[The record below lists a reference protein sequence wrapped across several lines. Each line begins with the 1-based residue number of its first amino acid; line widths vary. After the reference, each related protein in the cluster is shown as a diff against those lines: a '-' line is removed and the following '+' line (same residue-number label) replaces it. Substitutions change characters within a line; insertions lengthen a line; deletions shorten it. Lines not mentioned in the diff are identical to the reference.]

1 MKKIIIV
8 ISGLLLAIASPAQV
22 NKRDTVRM
30 DTAYIEKIKKVPMDT
45 APAKMPVQP
54 LPPPNDSKN
63 PKKKQ
68 PVHTDARKE

>member
-1 MKKIIIV
+1 MKKLMLMMA
-8 ISGLLLAIASPAQV
+8 GLLPVLLSAQV

-30 DTAYIEKIKKVPMDT
+30 DTANIEKIKKVPMDT
-45 APAKMPVQP
+45 VPSKMPVQP